1 MAGPESSKTAV
12 ITAIVGNACVMCAK
26 FVAYFATGSGAILSE
41 AIHTF
46 ADLLNQI
53 LLLVGIKTSAN
64 DANENYAYGYGA
76 ERYIWALISA
86 VGIFFLGC
94 GVTVYHGV
102 SSLLHEH
109 RPVGEFGWAGG
120 VLVVSFVIEFYV
132 LSVAVSSARRSAA
145 GRPLF
150 AFLRKEADP
159 AVVAV
164 ILEDAAACLG
174 IVIAFVAIGL
184 TWLTGDQYWDAIGS
198 ITIGVLLGCI
208 ACWLIQRNRSLLVG
222 ESVPPHIRTQLLKI
236 LNENPTVEEVV
247 DLRTR
252 ILDTSTFTLMA
263 RRWPDKNSMNCVLST
278 IRSRLS
284 KNSNRSPY
292 VMPTRS
298 WICWQTKSTKL
309 NATSGSK
316 FPRRNTWTW
325 RPTEFSSTPTSTSD
339 PQQRNYPPHCQRLSL
354 THGTRDTMQC

>member
-1 MAGPESSKTAV
+1 MAGPETSKSAV
-12 ITAIVGNACVMCAK
+12 VTAIVGNACVMCAK

-53 LLLVGIKTSAN
+53 LLLVGIKRSAN
-64 DANENYAYGYGA
+64 DANEDYAYGYGA

-94 GVTVYHGV
+94 GVTIYHGV
-102 SSLLHEH
+102 SSLVHEH
-109 RPVGEFGWAGG
+109 KPVGGFGWAVG
-120 VLVVSFVIEFYV
+120 VLVVSFLIESYV
-132 LSVAVSSARRSAA
+132 LLVAIRSARQSAA
-145 GRPLF
+145 GKPFF

-174 IVIAFVAIGL
+174 IVIAFISIGL
-184 TWLTGDQYWDAIGS
+184 TWLTGEQYWDAIGS
-198 ITIGVLLGCI
+198 ITIGILLGCI

-222 ESVPPHIRTQLLKI
+222 ESVPPHIRGQLLRI

-252 ILDTSTFTLMA
+252 ILDTSTYRIKADIHFDGSALA
-263 RRWPDKNSMNCVLST
+263 RQKQHELRAEYEKITSYEEFESFAIRYADEIVDLLANEIDKIERK
-278 IRSRLS
+278 IR
-284 KNSNRSPY
+284 NQ
-292 VMPTRS
+292 
-298 WICWQTKSTKL
+298 I
-309 NATSGSK
+309 
-316 FPRRNTWTW
+316 
-325 RPTEFSSTPTSTSD
+325 
-339 PQQRNYPPHCQRLSL
+339 PQAEHMDLEA
-354 THGTRDTMQC
+354 D